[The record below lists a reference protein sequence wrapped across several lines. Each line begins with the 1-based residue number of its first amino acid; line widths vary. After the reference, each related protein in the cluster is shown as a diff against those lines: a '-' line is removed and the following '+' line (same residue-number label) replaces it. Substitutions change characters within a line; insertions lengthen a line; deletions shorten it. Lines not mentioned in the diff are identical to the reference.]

1 MGLVGLMSRTTLAL
15 VLAAGAARGDHWPQW
30 RGPQGTGV
38 APDTGLP
45 TRWSPGDV
53 AWKARLG
60 GLGVS
65 SPVVWGDRIFV
76 TSQAGRVPLRAGNH
90 PTLALGEEASAEKPL
105 GAAEATGTAD
115 AGKVRFLVE
124 AFHRKDGRRLWQY
137 AVDAEGLMPD
147 VHQKHNLASP
157 SPVTD
162 GRYVYAWFGTGQL
175 VALDVEGKIAWQR
188 HVGKDYAP
196 FDIQWGHGSSPT
208 LYRDL
213 VILQCD
219 HNPASYL
226 VALDKRTGKE
236 RWKTE
241 REKGSVSYSTPTVVP
256 TAAGDELVVNSTR
269 RVDGY
274 DPATGKLLWWVG
286 DATRFAVPVP
296 SFANGVLYMSR
307 GYRSGPYMAVRPG
320 GRGDVSKTQVAWSV
334 ETGAPYVSSLLHY
347 QGLVYMAN
355 DVGVVTAVDARTG
368 EKVWQE
374 RIEGIFT
381 ASPVAADGKVYL
393 VSEAGET
400 IILQAG
406 RPPRVLARNS
416 VGERSV
422 ATPAISDGQ
431 IFLRTDDSIICVGKK
446 S

>member
-1 MGLVGLMSRTTLAL
+1 MR
-15 VLAAGAARGDHWPQW
+15 VLLSVAVAFVLCAGAARGAPWPQW
-30 RGPQGTGV
+30 RGPLGTGV

-45 TRWSPGDV
+45 TRWSPDAV
-53 AWKARLG
+53 TWKARLG

-76 TSQAGRVPLRAGNH
+76 TSQVGRVALRAGNH
-90 PTLALGEEASAEKPL
+90 PTLVRGAEAGAEKPL
-105 GAAEATGTAD
+105 GTSAAPD
-115 AGKVRFLVE
+115 AGGSGKVRFLVE

-137 AVDAEGLMPD
+137 AVDAEGDLAE
-147 VHQKHNLASP
+147 VHEKHNLASP

-162 GRYVYAWFGTGQL
+162 GRYVYAWFASGQI
-175 VALDVEGKIAWQR
+175 VALDVERGKLAWQR
-188 HVGKDYAP
+188 NLARDYGP
-196 FDIQWGHGSSPT
+196 FVIAWGHGSSPA

-213 VILQCD
+213 LILLCD
-219 HNPASYL
+219 HDPASYL
-226 VALDKRTGKE
+226 VALDTRTGAV
-236 RWKTE
+236 RWKVD
-241 REKGSVSYSTPTVVP
+241 REKGSVSYSTPTVVK
-256 TAAGDELVVNSTR
+256 TATGDELVVNSTR

-286 DATRFAVPVP
+286 EPTRFAVPVP
-296 SFANGVLYMSR
+296 AFADGVLYMSR
-307 GYRSGPYMAVRPG
+307 GYRSGPYMAVRAG
-320 GRGDVSKTQVAWSV
+320 GRGDVSKSQVAWSV
-334 ETGAPYVSSLLHY
+334 PTGAPYVSSLLYY
-347 QGLVYMAN
+347 QGLVYMAS
-355 DVGVVTAVDARTG
+355 DVGVVTAVDPKTG

-393 VSEAGET
+393 ASETGET
-400 IILQAG
+400 IVISAA

-416 VGERSV
+416 VGARTV

-431 IFLRTDDSIICVGKK
+431 IFIRTDDSIVCVGTK

>member
-1 MGLVGLMSRTTLAL
+1 MGLVGLISRAALAL
-15 VLAAGAARGDHWPQW
+15 VLAAGAARGDEWPQW

-38 APDTGLP
+38 APDTALP
-45 TRWSPGDV
+45 TRWSPDDV
-53 AWKARLG
+53 TWKARLG
-60 GLGVS
+60 GVGVS

-76 TSQAGRVPLRAGNH
+76 TSQTGRVALRPGNH
-90 PTLALGEEASAEKPL
+90 PTLARGDEASAEKPL
-105 GAAEATGTAD
+105 GTSSAPGAAD

-137 AVDAEGLMPD
+137 AVEAEGDLAE

-162 GRYVYAWFGTGQL
+162 GRYVYAWFGNGQL
-175 VALDVEGKIAWQR
+175 VALDVLGKLAWQR
-188 HVGKDYAP
+188 HLAKDYGP
-196 FDIQWGHGSSPT
+196 FDIAWGHGSSPA

-213 VILQCD
+213 VILLCD

-226 VALDKRTGKE
+226 IALDKRTGGV
-236 RWKTE
+236 RWRTD
-241 REKGSVSYSTPTVVP
+241 REKGSVSYSTPTVV
-256 TAAGDELVVNSTR
+256 TSATGDELVVNSTR

-286 DATRFAVPVP
+286 EPTRFAVPVP
-296 SFANGVLYMSR
+296 SFGDGVLYLSR
-307 GYRSGPYMAVRPG
+307 GYRSGPFMAVRAG
-320 GRGDVSKTQVAWSV
+320 GRGDVSKTQVGWSV
-334 ETGAPYVSSLLHY
+334 PTGAPYVSSLLYY

-355 DVGVVTAVDARTG
+355 DVGVVTAVDAKTG

-400 IILQAG
+400 IVLSAG

-422 ATPAISDGQ
+422 ASPAISDGQ
-431 IFLRTDDSIICVGKK
+431 IFIRTDENIICVGKK